1 MVTWLAERISN
12 ELIRANIID
21 TSEKD
26 LYVYGFFL
34 LISKL
39 SFLVLSIMAGFTLK
53 ITAEAVVF
61 YVSFIIIREYAG
73 GVHAKTEMVCMI
85 TTSLV
90 IVLSIMLIKLMIL
103 WCAQVLP
110 LAMLFVGYV
119 LIYAFSPL
127 ESNKKPLNST
137 ERIKYRKIILQ
148 IITLYAFVVATGW
161 CVGYKR
167 IAYSVICAVFLE
179 GVLLLVG
186 KKSASCKN

>member
-90 IVLSIMLIKLMIL
+90 IVTGYDTFGEAEELILK
-103 WCAQVLP
+103 
-110 LAMLFVGYV
+110 
-119 LIYAFSPL
+119 
-127 ESNKKPLNST
+127 
-137 ERIKYRKIILQ
+137 
-148 IITLYAFVVATGW
+148 
-161 CVGYKR
+161 
-167 IAYSVICAVFLE
+167 
-179 GVLLLVG
+179 
-186 KKSASCKN
+186 